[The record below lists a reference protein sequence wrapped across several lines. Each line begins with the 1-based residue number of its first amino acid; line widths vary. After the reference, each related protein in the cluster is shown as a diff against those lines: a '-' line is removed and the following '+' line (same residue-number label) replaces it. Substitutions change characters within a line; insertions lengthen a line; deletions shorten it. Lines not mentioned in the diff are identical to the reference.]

1 MSRYEKRKSKDEIY
15 PLVENKIIEADIL
28 EWAKNVPQFHDYYKF
43 NTRCGCMYCPLSSME
58 NMAYLLLYYPK
69 EYERFMKLA
78 RQTEL
83 MREEELGRP
92 FSVFSSNP
100 KYNTPYR
107 DERIRKVYVPKLQEK
122 IMFLEETQ

>member
-1 MSRYEKRKSKDEIY
+1 
-15 PLVENKIIEADIL
+15 
-28 EWAKNVPQFHDYYKF
+28 
-43 NTRCGCMYCPLSSME
+43 ME